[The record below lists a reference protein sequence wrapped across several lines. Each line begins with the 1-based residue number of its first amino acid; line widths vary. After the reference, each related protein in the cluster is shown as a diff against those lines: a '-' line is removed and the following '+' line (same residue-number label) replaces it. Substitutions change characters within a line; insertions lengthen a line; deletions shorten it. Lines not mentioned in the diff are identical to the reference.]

1 MDVTAS
7 YGRAE
12 SSRRQAGRIA
22 RLDLEGVKMGNS
34 SDKIEN
40 NNGYTDN
47 RTALSDLIHDFFCT
61 NPDDM
66 RHKQLAER
74 VKFLK
79 ESQQGLMKLS
89 SIIEEIVNNAKKE
102 TLLENIRSLMETL
115 NFTAQQAMD
124 ALQVPSDKQAELLTL
139 I

>member
-1 MDVTAS
+1 
-7 YGRAE
+7 
-12 SSRRQAGRIA
+12 
-22 RLDLEGVKMGNS
+22 MGNF

-102 TLLENIRSLMETL
+102 TLLENIRSLMKTL
-115 NFTAQQAMD
+115 KLMAQQAMD
-124 ALQVPSDKQAELLTL
+124 ALQVPADKQDELRAL

>member
-1 MDVTAS
+1 MS
-7 YGRAE
+7 
-12 SSRRQAGRIA
+12 
-22 RLDLEGVKMGNS
+22 NS

-40 NNGYTDN
+40 NGGYTDN
-47 RTALSDLIHDFFCT
+47 RTALLDLIHDFSCT

-74 VKFLK
+74 AKFLK

-89 SIIEEIVNNAKKE
+89 SVFEEIENRIRQE

-115 NFTAQQAMD
+115 NFTATQAMD
-124 ALQVPSDKQAELLTL
+124 ALKVPAEKQDELREL